1 MAPNN
6 LIKNGGFEC
15 GLAPWTAG
23 DVVNTT
29 HKLSSPGEASKTAY
43 EFNQIGE
50 PSLDSARNP
59 AFVTQDVSG
68 LTPGVDYVLSY
79 SVFVDDCNRAGTV
92 GTMINHAAVS
102 TFSPCDS
109 GLETAA
115 GKFTPFEI
123 PFTAT
128 AATENVRL
136 EFLVGRRGPET
147 VIKIDNVAVTPA

>member
-29 HKLSSPGEASKTAY
+29 HKLSSPGEASNTVY

-79 SVFVDDCNRAGTV
+79 SVFFDACPGTGIV
-92 GTMINHAAVS
+92 GTMINHAPVY
-102 TFSPCDS
+102 TYGPCDF
-109 GLETAA
+109 GLAAA
-115 GKFTPFEI
+115 GKYAPVKI

-136 EFLVGRRGPET
+136 EFLIGRPGT
-147 VIKIDNVAVTPA
+147 VVRIDNVAVTPA